1 MKNTHTLRALSLAGL
16 GTLVCVT
23 AVAQDYDSASYP
35 YGGISLG
42 QSQARIDEPRISAR
56 LAAEGASRSSMT
68 QNEHDMAYKIFGGYQ
83 FNRNFAVE
91 AGYFN
96 LGKFDFNSTT
106 VPAGTYNGQI
116 KLQGANVDLVGTLP
130 LTQRWSALGRAGIQY
145 ANARDTFQSTGAVRI
160 PNATP
165 SKNAV
170 NYKIGVGVQYEV
182 NPTLFVRGEVEH
194 LRVNDAIG
202 NRGGVNMYSVSLV
215 IPLGRTTVAA
225 PRAVAAPVYVAPAPE
240 PVPVAVVV
248 IAPPPPPP
256 VVVVAPVPR
265 RVSFSADS
273 LFAFDK
279 SMVRPEGKMALDT
292 FAGELKGTNY
302 DVISVEGHTDRLG
315 TAAYNQKLSA
325 ERADAV
331 KSYLV
336 SSGGVDSTKISATA
350 KGETQPVTQADDC
363 KGNKATAKLI
373 ACLQPDRRV
382 VVEVTGTR

>member
-1 MKNTHTLRALSLAGL
+1 MKNTHTLSVLSLAAL
-16 GTLVCVT
+16 GSLISVT
-23 AVAQDYDSASYP
+23 AFAQDDYSPSYA
-35 YGGISLG
+35 YGGIALG

-56 LAAEGASRSSMT
+56 LAAEGASRSGMT
-68 QNEHDMAYKIFGGYQ
+68 KNETDMVYKIFGGYQ

-116 KLQGANVDLVGTLP
+116 KLQGANVDLVATLP

-170 NYKIGVGVQYEV
+170 NYKIGAGVQYEV
-182 NPTLFVRGEVEH
+182 NPSLFVRGEVEH

-202 NRGGVNMYSVSLV
+202 NRGGVNMYTVSLV
-215 IPLGRTTVAA
+215 IPLGRTTTPA
-225 PRAVAAPVYVAPAPE
+225 PRAVATPVYVAPAPE

-248 IAPPPPPP
+248 ITPPPP

-292 FAGELKGTNY
+292 FAGELKGTIY

-315 TAAYNQKLSA
+315 TAAYNEKLSA
-325 ERADAV
+325 ERADSV

-382 VVEVTGTR
+382 VVEVIGTR

>member
-1 MKNTHTLRALSLAGL
+1 MKNTHTLRVLGLAGL
-16 GTLVCVT
+16 GTVLS
-23 AVAQDYDSASYP
+23 AAAIAQDYDSASYA

-56 LAAEGASRSSMT
+56 LASEGAISSSMT
-68 QNEHDMAYKIFGGYQ
+68 RNEHDMAYKIFGGYQ

-116 KLQGANVDLVGTLP
+116 KLQGANVDLVATLP

-170 NYKIGVGVQYEV
+170 NYKIGAGVQYEV
-182 NPTLFVRGEVEH
+182 NPSLFVRGEVEH

-225 PRAVAAPVYVAPAPE
+225 PRAVAAPVYIAPAPE
-240 PVPVAVVV
+240 PVPVAVAV
-248 IAPPPPPP
+248 ITPPPPP
-256 VVVVAPVPR
+256 VVVAPVPR

-292 FAGELKGTNY
+292 FAGELKGTSY

-315 TAAYNQKLSA
+315 TAAHNQKLSA
-325 ERADAV
+325 ERADSV

-336 SSGGVDSTKISATA
+336 SSGGVDATKISATA

-382 VVEVTGTR
+382 VVEVTGAR